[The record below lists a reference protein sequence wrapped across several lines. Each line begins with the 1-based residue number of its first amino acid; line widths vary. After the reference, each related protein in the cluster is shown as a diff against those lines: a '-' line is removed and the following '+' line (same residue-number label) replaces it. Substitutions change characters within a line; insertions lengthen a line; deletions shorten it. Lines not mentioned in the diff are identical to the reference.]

1 MSEPLQ
7 ATAVHILVVE
17 DEADIRRFVRDSLRR
32 EGFMVTEADG
42 VAAALVAAAE
52 TLPELVILDLGLV
65 DGDGQRFI
73 AEFRVWSQRPILVLS
88 ARQGEAD
95 KVAALDAG
103 ADDFLSKPFSV
114 AELLA
119 RVRALL
125 RRIDRERS
133 GSELAIFRFAG
144 VEIDLARHVVK
155 RDGQVVRLTALEF
168 RLLAVLVANAGK
180 VLTHRHLLREVWGPG
195 HAGDSH
201 YLRVYVGHLRQK
213 LEIAPALP
221 THLLTEVGVGYRFVF

>member
-1 MSEPLQ
+1 
-7 ATAVHILVVE
+7 
-17 DEADIRRFVRDSLRR
+17 
-32 EGFMVTEADG
+32 
-42 VAAALVAAAE
+42 AAAE
-52 TLPELVILDLGLV
+52 KLPDLVILDLGLV
-65 DGDGQRFI
+65 DGDGQKFI

-88 ARQGEAD
+88 ARQGEYD

-133 GSELAIFRFAG
+133 GGEAAIFRFDG
-144 VEIDLARHVVK
+144 VEIDLARHQVK
-155 RDGQVVRLTALEF
+155 RDGQDVHLTALEF

-180 VLTHRHLLREVWGPG
+180 VMTHRHLLREVWGDG

-213 LEIAPALP
+213 LEIDPALP
-221 THLLTEVGVGYRFVF
+221 AHLLTEVGVGYRFVF